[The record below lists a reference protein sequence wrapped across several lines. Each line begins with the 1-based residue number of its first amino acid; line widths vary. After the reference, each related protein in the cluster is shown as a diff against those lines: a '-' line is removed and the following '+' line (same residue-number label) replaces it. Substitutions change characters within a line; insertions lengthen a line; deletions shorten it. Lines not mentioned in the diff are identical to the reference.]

1 MAFHSMVTMGSNNN
15 KRTSLRQCRGREARE
30 FTSQFSRTRRFSAP
44 GFILSGSR

>member
-15 KRTSLRQCRGREARE
+15 KRAAEWERRGREARDLLH
-30 FTSQFSRTRRFSAP
+30 QFFAHPAFFAP